1 MTPDDRDDPH
11 RGADPG
17 AAGRGP
23 AGGGGSLP
31 DPKRSSVQYPGGL
44 AARYRW
50 TGSGQ
55 MAALTAMSEAG
66 GTLVDHGTL
75 VSPAPDRL
83 CRAELRVEGPTATWT
98 ARFASPI
105 HDEPGG
111 LLWDT
116 TGLLVI
122 KYGFEVYALEARTG
136 ALRWHHASRTPM
148 VAILGSSRLDHVI
161 AQTEI
166 ETVALA
172 ADGEPVWRAAHSDVV
187 AEVELVGGRLILT
200 SYAGLLQT
208 LDPVTGRQL
217 DR

>member
-1 MTPDDRDDPH
+1 MT
-11 RGADPG
+11 GG
-17 AAGRGP
+17 MGGG
-23 AGGGGSLP
+23 AGGAGALREP
-31 DPKRSSVQYPGGL
+31 RRSAVQYPGGL

-50 TGSGQ
+50 TGSGGI
-55 MAALTAMSEAG
+55 AALTAMSEVG
-66 GTLVDHGTL
+66 GELTDHGPL
-75 VSPAPDRL
+75 VSDAPDRL

-105 HDEPGG
+105 HDDPAG

-116 TGLLVI
+116 EGLLVV
-122 KYGFEVYALEARTG
+122 KYGFEVYALAARTG
-136 ALRWHHASRTPM
+136 ELRWHHASRTPV
-148 VAILGSSRLDHVI
+148 VAVLGSSRLTHVI
-161 AQTEI
+161 VQTEI

-187 AEVELVGGRLILT
+187 AEVDLVGGRLVLT

-208 LDPVTGRQL
+208 LDPATGRQL

>member
-1 MTPDDRDDPH
+1 VT
-11 RGADPG
+11 
-17 AAGRGP
+17 AGTT
-23 AGGGGSLP
+23 GGGAIP
-31 DPKRSSVQYPGGL
+31 EPKRSAVQYPGGL

-50 TGSGQ
+50 TGSGGI
-55 MAALTAMSEAG
+55 AALTAMSEMG
-66 GTLVDHGTL
+66 GDLVDHGPL
-75 VSPAPDRL
+75 VSAAPDRL

-105 HDEPGG
+105 HDEPAG

-116 TGLLVI
+116 EGLLVV
-122 KYGFEVYALEARTG
+122 KYGFVIYALAARTG
-136 ALRWHHASRTPM
+136 ELRWHHASGTPV
-148 VAILGSSRLDHVI
+148 VAILGSSRLSHVI

-166 ETVALA
+166 ETIALA
-172 ADGEPVWRAAHSDVV
+172 PDGEPVWRAAHSDVV
-187 AEVELVGGRLILT
+187 AEVDLVGGRLILT

>member
-1 MTPDDRDDPH
+1 VTS
-11 RGADPG
+11 G
-17 AAGRGP
+17 AAG
-23 AGGGGSLP
+23 GGAP
-31 DPKRSSVQYPGGL
+31 VPEAKRSQVQYPGGL

-50 TGSGQ
+50 TGSGGI
-55 MAALTAMSEAG
+55 ASLTALSEVG
-66 GTLVDHGTL
+66 GELTDHGPL
-75 VSPAPDRL
+75 VSAAPDRL

-105 HDEPGG
+105 HDVPAG

-116 TGLLVI
+116 EGLLVV

-136 ALRWHHASRTPM
+136 SLRWHHASRTPV
-148 VAILGSSRLDHVI
+148 VAVLGSSRLSHVLV
-161 AQTEI
+161 QTEI
-166 ETVALA
+166 ETLALA

-187 AEVELVGGRLILT
+187 AEVELVGGRLVLT
-200 SYAGLLQT
+200 SYAGLLQA